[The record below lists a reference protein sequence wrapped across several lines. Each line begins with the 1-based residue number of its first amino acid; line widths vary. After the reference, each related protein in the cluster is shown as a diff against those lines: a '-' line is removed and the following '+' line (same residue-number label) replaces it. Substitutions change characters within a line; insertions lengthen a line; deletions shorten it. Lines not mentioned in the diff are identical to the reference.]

1 MSNGFKSPYQL
12 ITDRIL
18 ADLARGVAAWAK
30 PWNSDAP
37 AVASRPMNF
46 SNSAVYRGVNTIML
60 HIACVERGWP
70 VPAFATFNQVRKL
83 KGSIIKGSKGEHV
96 FFKSQVEANPKT
108 AEEEGRANAD
118 GKIKRTVLKGYTV
131 FNLAQVEGIEIDL
144 PGLAKPSEIPSEIVD
159 LAQLVG
165 VTLRHGGDKAIYRPD
180 IDAVTMPVPESFE
193 SLAHYKATAF
203 HEIGG
208 HGTGHE
214 SRLNRQFGRKFGDD
228 AYIFE
233 EMIAELCAA
242 FLALEFGVQGDLR
255 HPEYIASWI
264 KVLKSDNRA
273 FYRAAAEA
281 QRAMDWI
288 RERAGGPS
296 P

>member
-18 ADLARGVAAWAK
+18 QDLERGVAAWVK
-30 PWNSDAP
+30 PGSSEGP
-37 AVASRPMNF
+37 VVASRPMNF
-46 SNSAVYRGVNTIML
+46 SNFTVYRGVNTIML

-96 FFKSQVEANPKT
+96 FFKSQVERDPKS
-108 AEEEGRANAD
+108 AEEEGRAGPN
-118 GKIKRTVLKGYTV
+118 GKITRTVLKGYTV
-131 FNLAQVEGIEIDL
+131 FNLAQVEGIELDL
-144 PGLAKPSEIPSEIVD
+144 PGLAKPSEIPSEVVA

-165 VTLRHGGDKAIYRPD
+165 VTLRHGGDKAFYRPD
-180 IDAVTMPVPESFE
+180 SDAVTMPVPESFE
-193 SLAHYKATAF
+193 SLAHYKTTAF

-214 SRLNRQFGRKFGDD
+214 SRLNRQFGKKFGDQ

-233 EMIAELCAA
+233 EIVAELCAA
-242 FLALEFGVQGDLR
+242 FLAMEFNVGGDLR
-255 HPEYIASWI
+255 HPEYIASWV
-264 KVLKSDNRA
+264 KLLKGDNRA